1 LLTARRLHT
10 GEWRAT
16 SIAGNDI
23 TSSCLYVA
31 GIATMAGGKF
41 APISLLIVAIVLYLF
56 RGMCPASLVCA
67 FWLTSPGVRWLTP
80 HPHPHPHPH
89 HHHRQ
94 NVIGVYTEVGSA
106 LPMNG
111 GSYTCLL
118 NTTTKLIGSVAA
130 CLTMLSYTATAVVS
144 AQSAMSYFSYGKRP
158 LLSLSLHR
166 SSLQLTWYGANGAGL
181 YDGFS
186 VYWGTI
192 IILGIFAALN
202 LCGLSESANVA
213 LLIFVAHIFT
223 LTLLCATA
231 FAYMAQVQ
239 PAFLLSS
246 ALRVI

>member
-1 LLTARRLHT
+1 
-10 GEWRAT
+10 
-16 SIAGNDI
+16 
-23 TSSCLYVA
+23 
-31 GIATMAGGKF
+31 
-41 APISLLIVAIVLYLF
+41 
-56 RGMCPASLVCA
+56 
-67 FWLTSPGVRWLTP
+67 
-80 HPHPHPHPH
+80 
-89 HHHRQ
+89 
-94 NVIGVYTEVGSA
+94 
-106 LPMNG
+106 MNG

-144 AQSAMSYFSYGKRP
+144 AQSAMSYFSYGKLAPPGSFRSFFVFSF
-158 LLSLSLHR
+158 SLFTQHHGVR
-166 SSLQLTWYGANGAGL
+166 VCAPGL

-231 FAYMAQVQ
+231 FAYMAQVRTS
-239 PAFLLSS
+239 PEYRRSLF
-246 ALRVI
+246 IFIYYYI